1 MLFLFNDV
9 VFDLG
14 DPREFAL
21 EAGLENGF
29 SEVKLLNM
37 RIGQVIKLVRE
48 AMFEEHYLPRTNT
61 EIAKFLS
68 ALIAWKTDEAN
79 ALLAVS
85 PKTAFDASGVQV
97 RLASVS
103 LVAMTQLADLQQAG
117 RLSSHVANLSV
128 WRHAPQRMQA

>member
-14 DPREFAL
+14 DPREFAM
-21 EAGLENGF
+21 EAGLSHGF
-29 SEVKLLNM
+29 TEAALINM
-37 RIGQVIKLVRE
+37 RIGRVIKLVRE
-48 AMFEEHYLPRTNT
+48 AMYEEHYLPRTNV
-61 EIAKFLS
+61 EVAKFLS
-68 ALIAWKTDEAN
+68 SLVAWKTDEAN
-79 ALLAVS
+79 ALLAVT

-103 LVAMTQLADLQQAG
+103 LVAMTQLADLQETG